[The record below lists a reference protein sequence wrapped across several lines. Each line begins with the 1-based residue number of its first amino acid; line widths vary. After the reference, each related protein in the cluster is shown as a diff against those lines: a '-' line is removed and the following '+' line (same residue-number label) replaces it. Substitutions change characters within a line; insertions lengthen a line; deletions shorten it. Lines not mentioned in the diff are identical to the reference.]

1 MRHVLKP
8 HPDFPC
14 SAVSGLEVEAARPG
28 GRTLALRYLVTGRIG
43 ELALPAPAEPRRV
56 DELWR
61 RTCFEAFV
69 RPEAGEAYYEFN
81 LAPSTEWAAYGFSGY
96 REGMRSPDGIGDPR
110 ISTQTEPD
118 RLVLE
123 AVLDLGALP
132 DLPAS
137 EPWRLGLTAVI
148 EAASGEKSYW
158 ALAHA
163 PGRPDFHHADC
174 FAARIEAPRSP

>member
-14 SAVSGLEVEAARPG
+14 PAVTGLEVEVARPAA
-28 GRTLALRYLVTGRIG
+28 RTLALRYVLTGRTS
-43 ELALPAPAEPRRV
+43 ELALPAPAAPRRV

-61 RTCFEAFV
+61 HTCFEAFV
-69 RPEAGEAYYEFN
+69 RAETGDAYFEFN
-81 LAPSTEWAAYGFSGY
+81 LAPSGEWAAYGFTGY

-110 ISTQTEPD
+110 ISTQTSPD

-123 AVLDLGALP
+123 AVLDLDAL
-132 DLPAS
+132 DLPADA
-137 EPWRLGLTAVI
+137 PWRLGLTAVI
-148 EAASGEKSYW
+148 ETASGERSFW

-163 PGRPDFHHADC
+163 PGRPDFHHPDC
-174 FAARIEAPRSP
+174 FAARIEAPRSS